1 VANSEAKKAMSEAI
15 RAAAPKAGVL

>member
-15 RAAAPKAGVL
+15 RAAAPKAGAL